1 MFEWK
6 QKQNLCWSAP
16 YDKERASVN
25 SENKYDYW
33 SISEENQLLFVFMHR
48 CRPSRWWEASTHRKF
63 VQNSYNICVFKTW
76 HDAGR
81 AICLCIPYKKST
93 SSFIHIMALCLLQV
107 PIFVINDQCIYSL
120 KPYIKLKR
128 NSPVLVSE
136 QYSIYRYLH
145 ILTFT
150 FWQNIV
156 LGLAR
161 NLRKQIRLFPIDWFC
176 FPG

>member
-76 HDAGR
+76 HDADR
-81 AICLCIPYKKST
+81 AISHARKAQAHSYILWRSVFYKYFCYKWSMHLFVET
-93 SSFIHIMALCLLQV
+93 IYQV
-107 PIFVINDQCIYSL
+107 EKKLTCSGVWAIFDI
-120 KPYIKLKR
+120 
-128 NSPVLVSE
+128 
-136 QYSIYRYLH
+136 
-145 ILTFT
+145 
-150 FWQNIV
+150 
-156 LGLAR
+156 
-161 NLRKQIRLFPIDWFC
+161 
-176 FPG
+176 